1 MHWRKCWE
9 MRPASSSLDAIENR
23 LERLDWLRQAERR
36 AAISRVASV
45 IAHLIG
51 TPLHV
56 IAGRAALIRSNPTSE
71 SVEENARRIEAQ
83 VERLAQRIR
92 KLIDYL
98 TGPALESEP
107 QPVDALVGEALSL
120 YAPIAALQ
128 GIEIISAEAPSKAVV
143 VDGAPVLLVLTSLF
157 SLGVRIAAP
166 GARIDLGFEHAAG
179 SAFAFEL
186 SIPGVTTPKGSI
198 DHLDPPEDQVADP
211 ETLQVL
217 SVCNAIA
224 RQHGGRLQLSE
235 PLPGRMA
242 IRFECQT
249 LDS

>member
-1 MHWRKCWE
+1 
-9 MRPASSSLDAIENR
+9 MRPAASSRDASENR
-23 LERLDWLRQAERR
+23 LARLDWLRQAERR

-56 IAGRAALIRSNPTSE
+56 IAGRAALIRSNPTPE
-71 SVEENARRIEAQ
+71 GAEENARRIEAQ

-98 TGPALESEP
+98 TGPELESEP
-107 QPVDALVGEALSL
+107 QLAEALVAEALSL
-120 YAPIAALQ
+120 YAPIGALQ
-128 GIEIISAEAPSKAVV
+128 NIELAAVGTPADAV
-143 VDGAPVLLVLTSLF
+143 VDGSPVLLVLTSLF
-157 SLGVRIAAP
+157 SLGLRVAAP
-166 GARIDLGFEHAAG
+166 GTRIELGFERSTG
-179 SAFAFEL
+179 SSIVFEL
-186 SIPGVTTPKGSI
+186 SIPGVAAPKGSI
-198 DHLDPPEDQVADP
+198 DHLDPPEDDVSDP

-224 RQHGGRLQLSE
+224 RQHGGRLHLGASASNHM
-235 PLPGRMA
+235 L

-249 LDS
+249 VQA

>member
-1 MHWRKCWE
+1 
-9 MRPASSSLDAIENR
+9 MRPGSPSLDAIENR

-56 IAGRAALIRSNPTSE
+56 IAGRAALIRSNPTPD

-107 QPVDALVGEALSL
+107 QSVEALVREALSL

-128 GIEIISAEAPSKAVV
+128 GIELISAEAPSKAV

-166 GARIDLGFEHAAG
+166 GARIDLGFEQLAG
-179 SAFAFEL
+179 NAFAFEL
-186 SIPGVTTPKGSI
+186 SIPGVSAPKGSI
-198 DHLDPPEDQVADP
+198 DHLDPPEDQVADA

-224 RQHGGRLQLSE
+224 RQHGGRLQLAE
-235 PLPGRMA
+235 PVAGRMA